1 MKLFAGDVLICRQAR
16 QSKCA
21 YGIVRK
27 ANAMPADWMVG
38 SLRSARLWALT
49 HTLETGG
56 NRREFAEVAQPA
68 ARAGRRR
75 GAARHR

>member
-1 MKLFAGDVLICRQAR
+1 MQLFAGDVLICRQVR

-27 ANAMPADWMVG
+27 SNAMPTEWMAG
-38 SLRSARLWALT
+38 SLQAARRWALI

-56 NRREFAEVAQPA
+56 MRREFAEVARPA
-68 ARAGRRR
+68 ARRPGRSARR
-75 GAARHR
+75 